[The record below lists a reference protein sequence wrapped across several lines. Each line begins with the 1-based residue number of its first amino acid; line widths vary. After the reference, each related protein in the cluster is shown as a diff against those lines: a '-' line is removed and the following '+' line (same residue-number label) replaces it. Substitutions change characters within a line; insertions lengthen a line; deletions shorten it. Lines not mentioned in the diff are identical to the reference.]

1 MKLYQSIGPNPR
13 VVTMFIAEKAISV
26 PRQFV
31 DIMTSENRQPAY
43 LAKNPA
49 GGVPLLETDSG
60 SFIAESLA
68 ICEYLEELHSAPALV
83 GETAELRA
91 ATRAMVRSVDQ
102 NVIVPMTNGF
112 RGSEGLAMFKS
123 RMACFPDAA
132 PGNKAQAKD
141 GLAKLDA
148 AMSEKEFLCGSRFTL
163 ADILL
168 FCFVEFGGQ
177 VGQPL
182 PDAMTN
188 LKAWQARVAVR
199 PSAAISADPKNG
211 L

>member
-13 VVTMFIAEKAISV
+13 VVSMYIAEKGISV
-26 PRQFV
+26 PRHFI
-31 DIMTSENRQPAY
+31 DIMANENRQPAY

-60 SFIAESLA
+60 SFIAESAA
-68 ICEYLEELHSAPALV
+68 ICEYLEELHGEPALI
-83 GETAELRA
+83 GDTPEMRA
-91 ATRAMVRSVDQ
+91 ATRAVQRRVDQ
-102 NVIVPMTNGF
+102 SVIVPMTNGF
-112 RGSEGLAMFKS
+112 RGSEGLTMFES

-132 PGNKAQAKD
+132 PGNKAQARD

-148 AMSEKEFLCGSRFTL
+148 TMADKEFLCGSHFTL
-163 ADILL
+163 ADISL

-177 VGQPL
+177 VGQSL
-182 PDAMTN
+182 PDTMLN
-188 LKAWQARVAVR
+188 LKAWQARVAAR
-199 PSAAISADPKNG
+199 PSAAISADPMNG